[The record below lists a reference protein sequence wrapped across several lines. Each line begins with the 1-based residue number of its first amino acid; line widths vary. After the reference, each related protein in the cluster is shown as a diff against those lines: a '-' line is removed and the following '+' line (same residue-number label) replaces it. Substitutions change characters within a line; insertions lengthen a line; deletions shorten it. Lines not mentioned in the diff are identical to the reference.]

1 MNIIKKSNGLVVIVN
16 PSGGYASRSFT
27 NATIDLK
34 RDNETFEIWT
44 SGKLVFSFKFSDVV
58 STQIEPAA
66 PVAVTTVAALLA
78 LLQTSFFFESS
89 VGGGASSAT
98 IATAAVT
105 AFSNR
110 TGVVNAT
117 ITAALYDMIKD
128 LDTNSLWSKMVGFYP
143 MVGGNAFAHGTNLK
157 DPLKYNLTFFGGWTH
172 SANGALPNGIN
183 GYANTNIPYNAP
195 ELYYGGTYLNR
206 TLGYYSRTVS
216 AASGVLLGLNNGGGT
231 IDYLYPNP
239 ITSAISEQAIFTGS
253 TATTKFMAVSMAD
266 GANGI
271 FYRDT
276 VSLPMA
282 FFVTGASI
290 PDPYFL
296 AASNQNSGTPGF
308 FSNCQCALAFVSTGL
323 TLAELNIVNTIVNS
337 FQLALTRNV

>member
-1 MNIIKKSNGLVVIVN
+1 MAGFEIKDGLVIGTTPTLKSPSAIVQLNSITQGFLMPRLTTAEMNAIVN
-16 PSGGYASRSFT
+16 PEEGLEIYNSTTKTKWYFNG
-27 NATIDLK
+27 TIWI
-34 RDNETFEIWT
+34 NSI
-44 SGKLVFSFKFSDVV
+44 S
-58 STQIEPAA
+58 
-66 PVAVTTVAALLA
+66 
-78 LLQTSFFFESS
+78 
-89 VGGGASSAT
+89 GGGASSET

-128 LDTNSLWSKMVGFYP
+128 LDTNSLWSKMVSFYP

-183 GYANTNIPYNAP
+183 GYANTNTPYNAP
-195 ELYYGGTYLNR
+195 ELFFGGTYLNR
-206 TLGYYSRTVS
+206 TLAYYSRTVS
-216 AASGVLLGLNNGGGT
+216 ASSGVLLGLNDGGQA

-239 ITSAISEQAIFTGS
+239 ITSAISGKAVFAGS
-253 TATTKFMAVSMAD
+253 TATTKLMAVSMAD
-266 GANGI
+266 GTNGI

-282 FFVTGASI
+282 FYVTSPSI
-290 PDPYFL
+290 SDPYFL
-296 AASNQNSGTPGF
+296 AASNQLSGTPGF
-308 FSNCQCALAFVSTGL
+308 FSNCQCALAFISTGL